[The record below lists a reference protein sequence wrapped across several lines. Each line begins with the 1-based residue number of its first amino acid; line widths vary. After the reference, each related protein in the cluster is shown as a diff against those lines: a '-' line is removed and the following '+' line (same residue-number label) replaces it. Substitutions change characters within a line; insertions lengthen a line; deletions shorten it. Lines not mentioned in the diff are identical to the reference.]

1 MNSIVKDALIGALMF
16 GGLSYLSDRY
26 KNKSYFFKIMAFTW
40 AAPFTYFYLLYITSR
55 AGKKSLD
62 GFNIHALIGTLA
74 TAFLILLYMFL
85 KDKMD
90 INHIIAIT
98 FLFTFVFTF
107 GYYYLKIFEKI

>member
-1 MNSIVKDALIGALMF
+1 MNSVIKDTLAGAIMF
-16 GGLSYLSDRY
+16 GGLSYLSERF
-26 KNKSYFFKIMAFTW
+26 KSKTYYFKIVAFVW

-62 GFNIHALIGTLA
+62 GFNAHALIGTLA

-85 KDKMD
+85 KDKMA
-90 INHIIAIT
+90 IENIIAIT